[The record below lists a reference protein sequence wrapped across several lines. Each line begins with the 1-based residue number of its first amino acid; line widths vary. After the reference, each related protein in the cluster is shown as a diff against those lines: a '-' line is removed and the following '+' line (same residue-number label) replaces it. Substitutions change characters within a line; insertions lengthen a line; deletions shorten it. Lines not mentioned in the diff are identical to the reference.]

1 MGDIPSHEKSIFPE
15 LGVELVVDILLFI
28 FPYGAEQMN
37 LAHIFWLGFS
47 CWVIGIVIAV
57 RMFWIFPL
65 WSHRLT
71 RLEKGLLAGILIAL
85 FVVMVHKPIIVAYGK
100 RNGNGTTGQAP
111 FPTGP
116 VTHPAPAP
124 AIPQPAT
131 PAQNP
136 TKAHTPK
143 SQITAPATT
152 PQTVINAPGG
162 IGISGGQ
169 VTNPTVNNFAPP
181 QRTISK
187 EQLDDLRL
195 VIGGSTG
202 SVSSNCPMSD
212 DEGCNF
218 AESIR
223 KAFENVG
230 WNAGPHVGLTSPTGK
245 KQPFVYVGLVDPFHP
260 SINENLVISGLRS
273 MNISVIAGHS
283 NDARGDDVP
292 IFIDASV
299 VPIKPQP

>member
-1 MGDIPSHEKSIFPE
+1 
-15 LGVELVVDILLFI
+15 
-28 FPYGAEQMN
+28 
-37 LAHIFWLGFS
+37 
-47 CWVIGIVIAV
+47 
-57 RMFWIFPL
+57 
-65 WSHRLT
+65 
-71 RLEKGLLAGILIAL
+71 
-85 FVVMVHKPIIVAYGK
+85 
-100 RNGNGTTGQAP
+100 
-111 FPTGP
+111 
-116 VTHPAPAP
+116 
-124 AIPQPAT
+124 
-131 PAQNP
+131 
-136 TKAHTPK
+136 
-143 SQITAPATT
+143 
-152 PQTVINAPGG
+152 
-162 IGISGGQ
+162 
-169 VTNPTVNNFAPP
+169 
-181 QRTISK
+181 
-187 EQLDDLRL
+187 
-195 VIGGSTG
+195 
-202 SVSSNCPMSD
+202 MSD